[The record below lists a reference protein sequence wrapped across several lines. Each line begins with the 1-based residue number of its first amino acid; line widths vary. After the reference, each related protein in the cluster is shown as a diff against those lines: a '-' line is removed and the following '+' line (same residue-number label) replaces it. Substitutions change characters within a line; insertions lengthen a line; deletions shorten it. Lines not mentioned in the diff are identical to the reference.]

1 MEKLRLLIA
10 DDDEYDRLVLRE
22 TCINLNYFEL
32 KDAAD
37 GLETV
42 EITESWRPHII
53 LMDIMMPKM
62 DGIEASQIIKERY
75 PQIIIM
81 IVTGVFDS
89 SVEDK
94 MRAIG
99 IDVYVHKPINKELI
113 RFELQNV
120 VLAFHLGLSNFKE
133 KTKKI
138 ILNPFNSDIPSYKTI
153 FDIVNTDTMMEFG
166 LWLFDRY
173 KSKFTTLS
181 SKFDKVIKLFYKLMI
196 EGTRN
201 GKTLTIIVE
210 ESYEE
215 FYITIKFDKA
225 ITLEQKTLD
234 MLSEFGTDV
243 IILENIFCARLS
255 KPKEEEEIVVQE
267 IPTQVQIKNAPVE
280 DMQSQHKTQSVKEV
294 RVMKENEKELMHQSF
309 IHKTSASDYVAEV
322 GDILDDILELSSID
336 DEWREG
342 LNLIE
347 VEPSEKNLIHF
358 VDAVLYVYVRVINS
372 LFEFTALAY
381 ALTSLG
387 SFIKDNAKIVSED
400 KSKIKTMIM
409 LFEHL
414 GEDLTSWREHIFVLQ
429 DTEDIH
435 YLDSSFFSSCMQIEG
450 IIGDKEVR
458 GDDEDSMEFF

>member
-120 VLAFHLGLSNFKE
+120 VLAFHLRLSNFKE

-243 IILENIFCARLS
+243 IILENIFCA
-255 KPKEEEEIVVQE
+255 
-267 IPTQVQIKNAPVE
+267 
-280 DMQSQHKTQSVKEV
+280 
-294 RVMKENEKELMHQSF
+294 
-309 IHKTSASDYVAEV
+309 
-322 GDILDDILELSSID
+322 
-336 DEWREG
+336 
-342 LNLIE
+342 
-347 VEPSEKNLIHF
+347 
-358 VDAVLYVYVRVINS
+358 
-372 LFEFTALAY
+372 
-381 ALTSLG
+381 
-387 SFIKDNAKIVSED
+387 
-400 KSKIKTMIM
+400 
-409 LFEHL
+409 
-414 GEDLTSWREHIFVLQ
+414 
-429 DTEDIH
+429 
-435 YLDSSFFSSCMQIEG
+435 
-450 IIGDKEVR
+450 
-458 GDDEDSMEFF
+458 